1 MIDNF
6 FADVFIIKKF
16 WRIKYTTICLKE
28 NMYFFTKKH

>member
-6 FADVFIIKKF
+6 FAYVYIIKNF
-16 WRIKYTTICLKE
+16 WRIKYTAIRLKE